1 VSLQVVVPNGESPVT
16 IANEGF
22 HQSKIVP
29 LSLESADVAP
39 SKWIIMSPLAS
50 LVWVAVVVTLS
61 VPVWGGEKPVPGD
74 RLFNDG
80 RIRTFKITVEP
91 PALAVLEKNDRS
103 YVRATVAEGTNTF
116 QDVGIHLKGMG
127 SFRPFNE
134 KPSFAVKFD
143 KYVDDQTY
151 SGLTKFMLNNS
162 SQDSTYLAELIATQM
177 YRDAGL
183 PAARVTHAF
192 VEVNGR
198 ALGLYVLIEAMN
210 KEFLKLYFRNAKGN
224 LYEAYLQDID
234 AKLDQDGGADT
245 SQSDLTNLLAVA
257 RIQKPIERW
266 NALPQ
271 VLNVNGYLSHLA
283 LETFTSHTDGYAMN
297 RNNYRLYHDPADG
310 RFHFLVHGLDWA
322 YANNGV
328 SIDQSK
334 SGSIITKAVLQTPQ
348 GRKLYRERVRQLYT
362 NVFRVDVMTNRVN
375 AAVVNLKA
383 GARNP
388 NEANEFEKY
397 GAEMRNRIVA
407 RAKNIA
413 EQLGKPE
420 PQPMQFDANGVT
432 LLTGW
437 RPKKDKGEPVLDA
450 LKLEDKPTLHIRAEK
465 GDVVASWRTSVLLD
479 EGKYRLQGMA
489 RTAQVTALTN
499 VVARGNGAG
508 LRVSG
513 DKRTQLIIGDA
524 PWTQLEHE
532 FEVLQGGE
540 EKELVCELRARQ
552 GEVWFDAASL
562 RLIRSK

>member
-1 VSLQVVVPNGESPVT
+1 MGHPGRFGLPDVRILLQFQSRCHSTKVCATLGEAFGRSGAAET
-16 IANEGF
+16 
-22 HQSKIVP
+22 
-29 LSLESADVAP
+29 
-39 SKWIIMSPLAS
+39 MSRLTLLVLFVLGMTFARPLA
-50 LVWVAVVVTLS
+50 A
-61 VPVWGGEKPVPGD
+61 GGKTIPGD
-74 RLFNDG
+74 SLFTDG
-80 RIRTFKITVEP
+80 RVRTFKVTVEE
-91 PALAVLEKNDRS
+91 PALSVLSKNDRS
-103 YVRATVAEGTNTF
+103 YVRAMVSEGTNVF
-116 QDVGIHLKGMG
+116 KDVGIHLKGMG

-134 KPSFAVKFD
+134 KPSFSVKFD
-143 KYVDDQTY
+143 RFAPDQTY
-151 SGLTKFMLNNS
+151 HGLSKFMLNNS
-162 SQDSTYLAELIATQM
+162 SQDSTYLAEYMATQM
-177 YRDAGL
+177 FRDAGL
-183 PAARVTHAF
+183 PAARVAHAF

-210 KEFLKLYFRNAKGN
+210 KDFLKQYFRNAKGN

-234 AKLDQDGGADT
+234 QKLDLDGGSDA

-266 NALPQ
+266 DALQ
-271 VLNVNGYLSHLA
+271 RVLNVDGYLSHLA

-322 YANNGV
+322 YASSGV
-328 SIDQSK
+328 SIDPPK
-334 SGSIITKAVLQTPQ
+334 VSIITKAVLQTRE

-362 NVFRVDVMTNRVN
+362 NVFRVDIMTNRVN
-375 AAVVNLKA
+375 VAVANLKA
-383 GARNP
+383 AARNP
-388 NEANEFEKY
+388 NEAKEFEDH
-397 GAEMRNRIVA
+397 GAEMRKRIVD

-420 PQPMQFDANGVT
+420 PQPLKFDAGGIA

-437 RPKKDKGEPVLDA
+437 LPRKENGEPVLDE

-465 GDVVASWRTSVLLD
+465 GDVVASWRTRVLLE
-479 EGKYRLQGMA
+479 EGKYRLQGLA

-499 VVARGNGAG
+499 VVERGNGAG

-513 DKRTQLIIGDA
+513 DKRTQQIIGDA
-524 PWTQLEHE
+524 PWTQIEHE
-532 FEVLQGGE
+532 FEVMQGGD

-562 RLIRSK
+562 RLMRGK